1 MSRSTIAGGQRAMHW
16 LLDTNI
22 LSELLK
28 DHPDQNVF
36 DWIDRQ
42 PKSHLYIST
51 ITIME
56 IRYGLSRMPAGNK
69 RAAREAAFDAAVLHD
84 FERRILAF
92 DHDSAE
98 SAGRLAAIR
107 ESVGRPVRGN
117 DTMIAG
123 IALANRL
130 GIVTRNTGD
139 FHGLDVPVVNPFD
152 G

>member
-1 MSRSTIAGGQRAMHW
+1 MSRSTIASDHRAMRW

-28 DHPDQNVF
+28 NDPDQNVF
-36 DWIDRQ
+36 EWVDRQ
-42 PKSHLYIST
+42 PKLYLYISS

-56 IRYGLSRMPAGNK
+56 IRYGLSRMPAGSK

-84 FERRILAF
+84 FERRVLPF
-92 DHDSAE
+92 DHDCAE
-98 SAGRLAAIR
+98 TAGRLAAAR
-107 ESVGRPVRGN
+107 ENIGRPVRGN

-123 IALANRL
+123 IALANRM
-130 GIVTRNTGD
+130 GIVTRNAGD